1 MLNRIKGLFIEEEG
15 QGMTE
20 YGMILGLVAVGV
32 IVALVALKG
41 KIVDL
46 FNGISFKEPTL

>member
-1 MLNRIKGLFIEEEG
+1 MLNKFKGLFMEEEG

-32 IVALVALKG
+32 IAALIALKG
-41 KIVDL
+41 KIAAL
-46 FNGISFKEPTL
+46 FNGISFTE

>member
-32 IVALVALKG
+32 IAALIALKG
-41 KIVDL
+41 KIVTL
-46 FNGISFKEPTL
+46 FTDIKFTE

>member
-1 MLNRIKGLFIEEEG
+1 MLNKIKGLFIEEEG

-32 IVALVALKG
+32 IGALVILKD
-41 KIVDL
+41 KIAGL
-46 FNGISFKEPTL
+46 FEKISFNPPA